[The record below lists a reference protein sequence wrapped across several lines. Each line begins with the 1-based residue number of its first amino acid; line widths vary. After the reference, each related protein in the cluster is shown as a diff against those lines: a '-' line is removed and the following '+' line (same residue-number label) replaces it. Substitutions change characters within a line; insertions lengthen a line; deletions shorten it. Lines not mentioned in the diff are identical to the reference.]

1 MKGMEIKVTGHII
14 ERGVLGILFG
24 ALKDKKSDITDI
36 EIFISTLKGSW
47 EEKCPSIMTF
57 KLVSFE
63 EEDLKMSYN
72 VVLELL
78 KENGCRLIYRKDI
91 I

>member
-1 MKGMEIKVTGHII
+1 MKGIEIKVTGHII
-14 ERGVLGILFG
+14 EKGILNILFG
-24 ALKDKKSDITDI
+24 ALKDKEADITDI
-36 EIFISTLKGSW
+36 EISASTLKGCW

-63 EEDLKMSYN
+63 EKDLKRSYEE
-72 VVLELL
+72 VLELL

-91 I
+91 F

>member
-36 EIFISTLKGSW
+36 EIFISTFKG
-47 EEKCPSIMTF
+47 
-57 KLVSFE
+57 
-63 EEDLKMSYN
+63 
-72 VVLELL
+72 
-78 KENGCRLIYRKDI
+78 
-91 I
+91 